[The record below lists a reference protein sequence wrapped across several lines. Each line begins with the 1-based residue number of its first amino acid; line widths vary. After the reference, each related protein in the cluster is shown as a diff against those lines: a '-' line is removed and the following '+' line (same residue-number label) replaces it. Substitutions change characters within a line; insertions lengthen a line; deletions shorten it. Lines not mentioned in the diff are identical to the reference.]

1 MIRGL
6 GCRGGR
12 MNTLK
17 FQSGEMLSMLKIA
30 RSQEWFQEGH
40 VNMAI
45 CTCSSY
51 LEGWEETVS
60 LTINF

>member
-1 MIRGL
+1 
-6 GCRGGR
+6 

-17 FQSGEMLSMLKIA
+17 FQSVEMLSMLKIA

-45 CTCSSY
+45 CTCSNY